1 MIQDDELREI
11 YKISSQEHLEK
22 METGLLELEKNPN
35 ELDSIEELLREAH
48 SLKGDSRIVEVE
60 SVENLAHSIEDIL
73 GDIKKG
79 KLTLTPNI
87 SDRLYETL
95 DAMKK
100 LVHEAVTDEP
110 SDIDVELTLN
120 NLIKSVYGEE
130 ETSSIGVEIHITMTE
145 IDPNPVYIEDEELRD
160 IYLVTGI
167 EHVENIQSALEDLK
181 NHWDNYDRF
190 DYLLRELHSLKG
202 DSRIM
207 GIESIAVISSGL
219 EEIMRMAQKGE
230 LNIDSYQNVMYP
242 RLKDT
247 LHGIKEIIF
256 ESTTGKPSGINPNQ
270 LLQILTFKNHDSIVK
285 RRSAIEESF
294 PESNDFLEF
303 DTMDLLDSEES
314 PEITIDIV
322 PETPLIE
329 ETPPTAETQIVQQ
342 SPPEI
347 KPQSS
352 QKQQK
357 KSANNHNN
365 NKEEPYKI
373 DTIRV
378 QTRHLDALMTQT
390 GELTVTKIRI
400 AHFAS
405 QMEQMVNLWEDWKM
419 GKMQNRYRK
428 GNIYTGE
435 NDTFE
440 NRIETLI
447 QDLKNS
453 ANDNSTRLEL
463 IADQL
468 ESKIKTLRLL
478 PLSNVFSFFPR
489 LVRDLSKQENKEVEL
504 VIQGEDTVADKYILE
519 LIKDPLLHL
528 IRNSIDHG
536 LETPEERIN
545 AGKSPQGTIVLK
557 GYQTSSNIFI
567 EVQDDGRGLDIEK
580 IKETAL
586 RRGLYRPD
594 ELSAMTRSQIQALIF
609 EPGFSTRTFITE
621 VSGRGVGLDVV
632 KTNVERLKGSIEII
646 SETGKGTTFR
656 LQLGT
661 TLATANV
668 LLVKIFGIT
677 HAIPIEF
684 VQTSLLVSPDEI
696 FAIEGKQT
704 INFDNSAVS
713 VAFLSELLELGVS
726 QDNTTVQRSIPCVVI
741 HIGKEQFGLLVDE
754 VTDTQ
759 DVVIKPQSKLLKR
772 IRNVSGSTIL
782 GTGEV
787 CTILNP
793 QDLLASIQKRNL
805 TGKVARNV
813 DAEKAR
819 DRATILLAE
828 DSIATRTQE
837 KRILEGAG
845 FEVVTAVD
853 GLDAWHKIKT
863 RKFDAVVS
871 DIQMPNLNGLEFTTK
886 IRQDH
891 QFSELPVILVSSL
904 ASDDDRKR
912 GAEAGANAYIIKGK
926 FNQDILIET
935 IQRLI

>member
-35 ELDSIEELLREAH
+35 KLDFIEELLREAH

-73 GDIKKG
+73 GDIKKNE
-79 KLTLTPNI
+79 LVLTPNI

-110 SDIDVELTLN
+110 SGIDVELALN
-120 NLIKSVYGEE
+120 NLIKSVYGEQKS
-130 ETSSIGVEIHITMTE
+130 TSIGIEIPITITE

-160 IYLVTGI
+160 IYLATGI

-219 EEIMRMAQKGE
+219 EEIMKMAQKGE
-230 LNIDSYQNVMYP
+230 LDIDSYQNVMYP

-270 LLQILTFKNHDSIVK
+270 LLQILTFKSNDSM
-285 RRSAIEESF
+285 EESF
-294 PESNDFLEF
+294 SESDNFLEF
-303 DTMDLLDSEES
+303 ESIDLLESEESES

-322 PETPLIE
+322 AETPTIKE
-329 ETPPTAETQIVQQ
+329 NPPVTQTQIVRQ
-342 SPPEI
+342 SSPEI
-347 KPQSS
+347 KQQLS
-352 QKQQK
+352 QKPQK
-357 KSANNHNN
+357 KSTNNS
-365 NKEEPYKI
+365 KEEPYKI

-405 QMEQMVNLWEDWKM
+405 QMEQIVNLWEDWKM

-428 GNIYTGE
+428 GNTYTGE

-536 LETPEERIN
+536 LETPEERIK
-545 AGKSPQGTIVLK
+545 AGKSSQGTIVLK

-586 RRGLYRPD
+586 RQGLYRPE
-594 ELSAMTRSQIQALIF
+594 ELSAMTRSQIQSLIF

-632 KTNVERLKGSIEII
+632 KTNIERLKGSIEII

-684 VQTSLLVSPDEI
+684 VQTSLLVSPEEI
-696 FAIEGKQT
+696 FAIEGRQT

-741 HIGKEQFGLLVDE
+741 HIGKEKFGLLVDE

-886 IRQDH
+886 IREDH

-904 ASDDDRKR
+904 ASDEDRKR

>member
-1 MIQDDELREI
+1 MIQDEELREI

-35 ELDSIEELLREAH
+35 ELSSIEELLREAH

-60 SVENLAHSIEDIL
+60 SVENFAHSIEDIL

-79 KLTLTPNI
+79 ELTLTPNI

-110 SDIDVELTLN
+110 SDIDVELVLN
-120 NLIKSVYGEE
+120 NLMSSVYGEE

-145 IDPNPVYIEDEELRD
+145 IDPNPVYIEDEELKE

-167 EHVENIQSALEDLK
+167 EHVENIQSALEDLR

-219 EEIMRMAQKGE
+219 EEIMKMAQKGE
-230 LNIDSYQNVMYP
+230 LNIDTYQNVMYP

-270 LLQILTFKNHDSIVK
+270 LLQILTFKNDDSIEK
-285 RRSAIEESF
+285 RRCEIEESF
-294 PESNDFLEF
+294 DESDNFLEF
-303 DTMDLLDSEES
+303 DSMDLLESEESES
-314 PEITIDIV
+314 PEITIDIL
-322 PETPLIE
+322 PETPVIE
-329 ETPPTAETQIVQQ
+329 EHPPATETQIVRQ
-342 SPPEI
+342 SSEI
-347 KPQSS
+347 KPSS
-352 QKQQK
+352 QKREK
-357 KSANNHNN
+357 KPTNNNN

-405 QMEQMVNLWEDWKM
+405 QMEQMVSLWEDWKM

-567 EVQDDGRGLDIEK
+567 EIQDDGRGLDIEK

-586 RRGLYRPD
+586 RRGLYRPE

-677 HAIPIEF
+677 HALPIEF

-704 INFDNSAVS
+704 INFDNCAVS

-726 QDNTTVQRSIPCVVI
+726 QDNSTIQRSIPCVII

-805 TGKVARNV
+805 MGKVARNV

>member
-11 YKISSQEHLEK
+11 YKTSSQEHLER
-22 METGLLELEKNPN
+22 METGLLELEKNPH

-73 GDIKKG
+73 GDIKKHE
-79 KLTLTPNI
+79 LTLTPEI
-87 SDRLYETL
+87 GDRLYETL

-100 LVHEAVTDEP
+100 LVHEAVTNEP
-110 SDIDVELTLN
+110 SGIDVELTLN
-120 NLIKSVYGEE
+120 TLISSVYGEDN
-130 ETSSIGVEIHITMTE
+130 SIPNGLEIPITITE
-145 IDPNPVYIEDEELRD
+145 IDPTPVYIEDEELKE
-160 IYLVTGI
+160 IYAVTGI

-202 DSRIM
+202 DSRLMGVESVEVICSALEQIM
-207 GIESIAVISSGL
+207 K
-219 EEIMRMAQKGE
+219 MAQQGE
-230 LNIDSYQNVMYP
+230 LEIDAYQNIMYP

-247 LHGIKEIIF
+247 LHGIKELIF
-256 ESTTGKPSGINPNQ
+256 ESTTGKPSGINPNS
-270 LLQILTFKNHDSIVK
+270 LLQILKFSNGNADTDSFEEFSPEVENMMELDSIDMM
-285 RRSAIEESF
+285 E
-294 PESNDFLEF
+294 
-303 DTMDLLDSEES
+303 EES

-322 PETPLIE
+322 PETPSIQ
-329 ETPPTAETQIVQQ
+329 ETPPPAQTQIIKQ
-342 SPPEI
+342 STPEI
-347 KPQSS
+347 K
-352 QKQQK
+352 KQPPK
-357 KSANNHNN
+357 RETKSGNNGNK
-365 NKEEPYKI
+365 KEEPYKI

-378 QTRHLDALMTQT
+378 ETRHLDSLMTQT

-405 QMEQMVNLWEDWKM
+405 QMEQIVNLWEDWKM
-419 GKMQNRYRK
+419 NKMQNRYRQV
-428 GNIYTGE
+428 NSYTGE

-440 NRIETLI
+440 NRIEALI
-447 QDLKNS
+447 QDLKSS
-453 ANDNSTRLEL
+453 AHDNSTRLEL

-519 LIKDPLLHL
+519 LIKDPLLHM

-545 AGKSPQGTIVLK
+545 AGKPAQGTIVLK
-557 GYQTSSNIFI
+557 GYQTSTNIFI
-567 EVQDDGRGLDIEK
+567 EVQDDGRGLDMEK

-586 RRGLYRPD
+586 RRGLYRPE
-594 ELSAMTRSQIQALIF
+594 ELASMTRSQIQALIF

-632 KTNVERLKGSIEII
+632 KTNIERLKGSIEII

-684 VQTSLLVSPDEI
+684 VETSLLVSPDEI
-696 FAIEGKQT
+696 FSIEGRQT

-726 QDNTTVQRSIPCVVI
+726 QENKNTVHNSIPCVLI
-741 HIGKEQFGLLVDE
+741 RIGKEQFGLLVDE

-759 DVVIKPQSKLLKR
+759 DVVIKPQSKLLR
-772 IRNVSGSTIL
+772 RVRNVSGSTIL

-793 QDLLASIQKRNL
+793 QDLLSSIQKRNL

>member
-1 MIQDDELREI
+1 MIEDQELREI
-11 YKISSQEHLEK
+11 YKTSSQEHLEK
-22 METGLLELEKNPN
+22 IETGLLELEKNPQ

-48 SLKGDSRIVEVE
+48 TLKGDSRIVEVE
-60 SVENLAHSIEDIL
+60 SVENLAHSLEDIL
-73 GDIKKG
+73 GDIKKQE
-79 KLTLTPNI
+79 LTLTPEI
-87 SDRLYETL
+87 GDRLYETL

-100 LVHEAVTDEP
+100 LVNEAVTGEP
-110 SDIDVELTLN
+110 SGIDVESTLHS
-120 NLIKSVYGEE
+120 LIDTVYGNED
-130 ETSSIGVEIHITMTE
+130 SSFREDESADLDIFPAINPE
-145 IDPNPVYIEDEELRD
+145 PVYIEDEELRE
-160 IYLVTGI
+160 IYQVTAI

-181 NHWDNYDRF
+181 NHWTNDERF
-190 DYLLRELHSLKG
+190 EYLLREIHSLKG
-202 DSRIM
+202 DSRLM
-207 GIESIAVISSGL
+207 GVESIAVISHRL
-219 EEIMRMAQKGE
+219 EEIIKSAQRG
-230 LNIDSYQNVMYP
+230 LLDIDTYQNFMYP
-242 RLKDT
+242 RLKDS

-256 ESTTGKPSGINPNQ
+256 ESTTGKVSGINPNE
-270 LLQILTFKNHDSIVK
+270 LLQILHLH
-285 RRSAIEESF
+285 RSSLMSDNNMNEDIDDTPYPEPIIMES
-294 PESNDFLEF
+294 ETDDFTVEMVAE
-303 DTMDLLDSEES
+303 T
-314 PEITIDIV
+314 
-322 PETPLIE
+322 PETPE
-329 ETPPTAETQIVQQ
+329 V
-342 SPPEI
+342 PEI
-347 KPQSS
+347 IPTVENQILKPPKAEIKKTPRKLVKQSH
-352 QKQQK
+352 K
-357 KSANNHNN
+357 NDNN

-378 QTRHLDALMTQT
+378 QTRHLDSLMTQT

-405 QMEQMVNLWEDWKM
+405 QVEQIANLWEDWKM
-419 GKMQNRYRK
+419 NKMQSRYRK
-428 GNIYTGE
+428 GGTYNT
-435 NDTFE
+435 DTEDLE

-447 QDLKNS
+447 LDLKSS
-453 ANDNSTRLEL
+453 AQDNTTRLEL
-463 IADQL
+463 VANEL

-489 LVRDLSKQENKEVEL
+489 LVRDLSKQEEKEVEL
-504 VIQGEDTVADKYILE
+504 IIEGEDTVADKYILE
-519 LIKDPLLHL
+519 QIKDPLLHM

-536 LETPEERIN
+536 LETPEERI
-545 AGKSPQGTIVLK
+545 AQGKSPQGKIILK

-586 RRGLYRPD
+586 RRGMFRPE
-594 ELSAMTRSQIQALIF
+594 ELSLMTISQIQSLIF

-632 KTNVERLKGSIEII
+632 KTNIERLKGSIQII
-646 SETGKGTTFR
+646 SEKGQGTTIR
-656 LQLGT
+656 IQLGT

-677 HAIPIEF
+677 HAIPIEY
-684 VQTSLLVSPDEI
+684 VETSLLVSPDDI
-696 FAIEGKQT
+696 FAIEGRQT
-704 INFDNSAVS
+704 INFDNNAVS

-726 QDNTTVQRSIPCVVI
+726 QEKNKVPHSHSIPCVLI
-741 HIGKEQFGLLVDE
+741 KIGKEQFGLLVDE

-772 IRNVSGSTIL
+772 VRNVSGSTIL

-805 TGKVARNV
+805 TGKFTRQV
-813 DAEKAR
+813 DAEKEQA
-819 DRATILLAE
+819 RATILLAE

-853 GLDAWHKIKT
+853 GLDAWHKLKT

-871 DIQMPNLNGLEFTTK
+871 DIQMPNLNGLEFTEK

-891 QFSELPVILVSSL
+891 QFSELPIVLVTSMS
-904 ASDDDRKR
+904 SDDDRKR
-912 GAEAGANAYIIKGK
+912 GAEAGANAYIVKGK

-935 IQRLI
+935 LQRLI

>member
-35 ELDSIEELLREAH
+35 ELSSIEELLREAH

-73 GDIKKG
+73 GDIKKSE
-79 KLTLTPNI
+79 LTLTPSI
-87 SDRLYETL
+87 SDRLYEIL

-100 LVHEAVTDEP
+100 LVHEAVTNEA
-110 SDIDVELTLN
+110 SGIDVELAIN
-120 NLIKSVYGEE
+120 NLRKSAYGEE
-130 ETSSIGVEIHITMTE
+130 ETASTNINIHITTTE
-145 IDPNPVYIEDEELRD
+145 VDPNPVYIEDEELRD
-160 IYLVTGI
+160 IYSVTGI

-181 NHWDNYDRF
+181 NHWNNYDRF

-219 EEIMRMAQKGE
+219 EEIMKMAQKGE
-230 LNIDSYQNVMYP
+230 LDIDSYQNVMYP

-270 LLQILTFKNHDSIVK
+270 LLQILTFKNHDS
-285 RRSAIEESF
+285 SEESF
-294 PESNDFLEF
+294 PESDNFLEF
-303 DTMDLLDSEES
+303 DSMDLLESEESES

-322 PETPLIE
+322 AQTPAIKE
-329 ETPPTAETQIVQQ
+329 NPPVTQTQIVR
-342 SPPEI
+342 
-347 KPQSS
+347 QSS
-352 QKQQK
+352 PETKPSSSKREK
-357 KSANNHNN
+357 KSSNNNNTNN

-400 AHFAS
+400 AHFAT
-405 QMEQMVNLWEDWKM
+405 QMEQIVSLWEDWKM

-428 GNIYTGE
+428 GNTYTGE

-489 LVRDLSKQENKEVEL
+489 LVRDLSKQENKEIEL

-545 AGKSPQGTIVLK
+545 AGKPPQGTIVLK

-567 EVQDDGRGLDIEK
+567 EVQDDGRGLDMEK

-586 RRGLYRPD
+586 RRGLYRPE
-594 ELSAMTRSQIQALIF
+594 ELNAMTRSQIQALIF

-696 FAIEGKQT
+696 FAIEGRQT

-741 HIGKEQFGLLVDE
+741 RIGKEQFGLLVDE

-772 IRNVSGSTIL
+772 IRNVGGSTIL

-813 DAEKAR
+813 DAEKER

-886 IRQDH
+886 IREDH